1 MLRKLLITTV
11 LAVGL
16 LAVGAGAASASL
28 ISRDADGALRYTGID
43 GVDLVAVSYDDE
55 PGVVRFTYTGA
66 DPVLDGASCRIDP
79 GFGAFCDLAGVPA
92 VRVDVGNGNDSV
104 GIDDDPPAVPT
115 VVYGGPGNDRLDGSA
130 GGADTLLGEDGDDT
144 IFGRGGNDLLDGGAG
159 NDEIEGGDGG
169 DQVLGGDGNDKLKPD
184 PIDSAF
190 GDKVDGGAGVDSLDT
205 YSSVQALPTPVT
217 LTLAGGADDGHAG
230 EGDDIVGVEQVVTHE
245 VTAFTGTDGPD
256 DIWAWT
262 YAGGSS
268 LNGAGGD
275 DRLQGWDG
283 DDRIE
288 GGAGADRIVG
298 GYGNDTINPGPGTDT
313 VVADATGN
321 LCGEFECRAPYGNDV
336 IDARDGEVDS
346 IDCGLGTDTVYADPT
361 DVLSGCE
368 KVELA
373 VPAKPNT
380 PEKGKGKNGPEAA
393 RAKLLIGKVRLG
405 TVVRKGL
412 PVTLSGFAAGK
423 VTVAVRLGKSVLGSR
438 RVAVAAGQKRTVR
451 ITLRRPAKRLLSHRR
466 AATLKVSVGKVT
478 GRVTLHR

>member
-1 MLRKLLITTV
+1 MLKKLLITTV
-11 LAVGL
+11 LTVGM
-16 LAVGAGAASASL
+16 LALGAGAASASL
-28 ISRDADGALRYTGID
+28 ISRDADGGLRYTGID
-43 GVDLVAVSYDDE
+43 GVDLLAISYDDE
-55 PGVVRFTYTGA
+55 PGTVRFTYTGA

-92 VRVDVGNGNDSV
+92 VRVDVGLGNDSV
-104 GIDDDPPAVPT
+104 GVDDDPPAVPT
-115 VVYGGPGNDRLDGSA
+115 IVYGGPGNDRLDGSA
-130 GGADTLLGEDGDDT
+130 GGDDTLYGGDGDDT
-144 IFGRGGNDLLDGGAG
+144 IFGRGGNDFIDGGAG

-169 DQVLGGDGNDKLKPD
+169 DTILGGDGNDKIKPD

-190 GDKVDGGAGVDSLDT
+190 ADKVDGGPGIDSLDA
-205 YSSVQALPTPVT
+205 YSSIQAVPSPVT

-230 EGDDIVGVEQVVTHE
+230 EGDDIVGVEQIVTHE
-245 VTAFTGTDGPD
+245 ATAFTGTDGPD

-262 YAGGSS
+262 YRGGST

-288 GGAGADRIVG
+288 GGPGADRIVG

-313 VVADATGN
+313 VIADATGN

-336 IDARDGEVDS
+336 IDARDGEVDT
-346 IDCGLGTDTVYADPT
+346 IDCGLGTDTVYADPI

-373 VPAKPNT
+373 LPAPPKKPDKD
-380 PEKGKGKNGPEAA
+380 KGKDKPESAK
-393 RAKLLIGKVRLG
+393 AKLLVGKARLA

-423 VTVAVRLGKSVLGSR
+423 VTVTVRLDKSVVGSR
-438 RVAVAAGQKRTVR
+438 RVAVPAGKTKTVR
-451 ITLRRPAKRLLSHRR
+451 VALRPPAKRLLRNRR
-466 AATLKVSVGKVT
+466 AVTLKVSVGKVT
-478 GRVTLHR
+478 RQVTLRR